1 MKHTIY
7 QYDTTG
13 HGKFE
18 PSWYAD
24 VWASDVMLKM
34 SVLGMPHNTAFYMD
48 RRAIPQLIKILQ
60 QIETE
65 KCTNNLD

>member
-1 MKHTIY
+1 MKYTIR

-24 VWASDVMLKM
+24 VWASDTVLKLQ
-34 SVLGMPHNTAFYMD
+34 VLGMPFNNVFHMD
-48 RRAIPQLIKILQ
+48 RKAIPQLISILQ
-60 QIETE
+60 QIENDA
-65 KCTNNLD
+65 KIHS